1 MSDALIMAFIIPAKL
16 IIIYLIVSYFKRKKA
31 REAQQNAEAIER
43 IKIKEYGR
51 KINEETRNRK
61 IN

>member
-1 MSDALIMAFIIPAKL
+1 MSDQFLISLIIPAKL
-16 IIIYLIVSYFKRKKA
+16 VLIYLIVLYFKKRKA
-31 REAQQNAEAIER
+31 RGAQQNAEAIER